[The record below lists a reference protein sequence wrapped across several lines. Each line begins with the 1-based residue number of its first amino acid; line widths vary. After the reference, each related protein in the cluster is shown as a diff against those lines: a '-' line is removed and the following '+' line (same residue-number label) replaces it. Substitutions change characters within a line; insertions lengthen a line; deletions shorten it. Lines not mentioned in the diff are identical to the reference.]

1 MKLYMSF
8 TCFRHD
14 LSNLVCGRKQLLGFE
29 LNCWIRHRLRTHSG
43 TLQSISAGI
52 SNVPELCVNPRG
64 KSCKGDLWERK
75 AAGCQGRFVFGFINR
90 KSNSEGRNWR
100 QLGWL
105 KYYSEVRKWRNENT
119 TRSQQNSVAG
129 RHQGSRLQSYMPRQ
143 LQHHDCYTNHLYT
156 GGKDHRGYDDYH
168 VQDKSK
174 RFEPIERK

>member
-14 LSNLVCGRKQLLGFE
+14 LSNLVWGRKQLLGFE

-75 AAGCQGRFVFGFINR
+75 AAGCQRRFVFGFINR

>member
-1 MKLYMSF
+1 MSLP
-8 TCFRHD
+8 TQCTAKR
-14 LSNLVCGRKQLLGFE
+14 
-29 LNCWIRHRLRTHSG
+29 SG

-75 AAGCQGRFVFGFINR
+75 AAVWQRRFVFGLINR

-105 KYYSEVRKWRNENT
+105 EYYSEVQKWRNENT

-129 RHQGSRLQSYMPRQ
+129 RHQGSRLQSYMSRQ
-143 LQHHDCYTNHLYT
+143 LQHHDCYSNHLYT

-168 VQDKSK
+168 VHDKSK